1 MTDKHDTSQSAN
13 HLPGL
18 DEAEFARDLDDS
30 TILAQVHS
38 PTHAPE
44 SNEPPT
50 TAKPRQSESSSDASG
65 SSTSGTRQ
73 PPWVGRIL
81 GHFQLQRPL
90 GQGAMGM
97 VVQAQD
103 INLRRIVALK
113 ILRKRIRGVDE
124 QASIQQFL
132 REARAAAQ
140 LEHPNVVRVYE
151 INQHRGWWYIAY
163 ELIEGGNL
171 KSIVKTIG
179 PLPPHRACPMIAD
192 AAAALAAAHD
202 AGIIHRDIKPSNLML
217 ARTGRCKIMDFGLVR
232 LADPA
237 DPVDFTDKS
246 VGTPQYMPPEIIQ
259 RQPPTPASDI
269 YCLGA
274 TLYFALTGEPPFSG
288 KNVHEI
294 IQHHLHTPAPNLL
307 DKAPACSPIL
317 ARLVAHMLAKNPADR
332 PTASEIAAALRTESV
347 VSSVDPQTDNM
358 STGSFIALATGAGG
372 LQPSGKRAGT
382 PERTGSSSTPVS
394 GMVSGMT
401 SGGSGGSTVGLS
413 DSPMSSESFIH
424 ELRSAR
430 RLAWVYALIAAMLA
444 SLIVAVI
451 FFFLYGGPPH
461 PTADEDEPTWPGK
474 PVEFHSSFPDA
485 PESYGPAT
493 EAGGLQPSAPP
504 AFSWIKH
511 LNLPGTL
518 PGAAFVAA
526 KQGRYFY
533 PLNDP
538 RAQLITPEQFT
549 GYATKNE
556 AQAAGK
562 LPAP

>member
-18 DEAEFARDLDDS
+18 DEAEFAHDLDDS

-38 PTHAPE
+38 PAPAPE
-44 SNEPPT
+44 NASPESP
-50 TAKPRQSESSSDASG
+50 KPGRSESETSG
-65 SSTSGTRQ
+65 STGGSAPAGSQ

-171 KSIVKTIG
+171 KSIIKTIG

-259 RQPPTPASDI
+259 RQSPTPASDI

-288 KNVHEI
+288 KTVHEI
-294 IQHHLHTPAPNLL
+294 IQHHLRTPAPNLL

-317 ARLVAHMLAKNPADR
+317 ARLVARMLAKNPADR

-347 VSSVDPQTDNM
+347 ASSVDPQTDNM
-358 STGSFIALATGAGG
+358 STGSFIALATGE
-372 LQPSGKRAGT
+372 RA
-382 PERTGSSSTPVS
+382 GSSSTPQRA
-394 GMVSGMT
+394 
-401 SGGSGGSTVGLS
+401 GSSPTPASTGSTVGLS
-413 DSPMSSESFIH
+413 NSPMSSESFIH

-430 RLAWVYALIAAMLA
+430 RLAWVYALIAATLA

-461 PTADEDEPTWPGK
+461 STGDEDEPVWPGK
-474 PVEFHSSFPDA
+474 PVEFHSSFPEA
-485 PESYGPAT
+485 PESYGVTRAPSGDESGPAT
-493 EAGGLQPSAPP
+493 PPIP
-504 AFSWIKH
+504 AFSWSRHIQ
-511 LNLPGTL
+511 PD
-518 PGAAFVAA
+518 GAAYVAA
-526 KQGRYFY
+526 RQGRYFY
-533 PLNDP
+533 SRDDP

-549 GYATKNE
+549 GYATKNQ
-556 AQAAGK
+556 ALAAGK